1 MDAAAIE
8 EANRLRVSM
17 GMKPLPVPG
26 AARPRDVTPEDDEDK
41 SATYEGRQAQAY
53 DNYQKKVQVEE
64 AKKKREAKAAAIK
77 KQREKAQRSAILAGS
92 GLGDAD
98 AEVDID
104 AKSWLKGQK
113 KRQKKIEKTRKS
125 ALDEEAAEAAAVAAR
140 GYGSQDL
147 AGVKVGHDM
156 SALLDSD
163 EQVLTLK
170 DTGVLDEEEEGDELE
185 NLDLRDREKLHE
197 RLDLKKK
204 KPAYD
209 PNDIDET
216 GERGILAQYDEEIHG
231 KKRKHFKLDGLGNTT
246 ASADMVSA
254 PGEKKNLQSLNL
266 DVLNDGLA
274 SDYLDVSEVRV
285 KKPKKKKSKAT
296 RQRAADDEDAL
307 FPGDALT
314 GDGDGDGDAME
325 GVMYSKKKKIVDDTF
340 VDDDDLQATLA
351 RQRTSTLKK
360 RKRGGPEALA
370 RQLKEGGQDAEPS
383 NQGGLVIDE
392 VSSFVDAMQKNDE
405 EPPAKSQKQ
414 SHTNVG
420 AKTVTAMEEDS
431 DSDADVPMAN
441 AGDLETAAGATQ
453 VPADVDAPIEEEQ
466 LIGQGLGAT
475 MAILRQRGFV
485 EQGSGSD
492 AQLGRHHAEFIQEKQ
507 RRLQKIEEDARKQRE
522 HDRPMLSRLS
532 AKDQQEYA
540 RKQNANR
547 EFQTSKVL
555 QDMFNQGYR
564 PNFNIKYTDDHGRSL
579 DAKEAWKHLSHQF
592 HGKSSGNAK
601 TSKLLKKIDQE
612 KKDAARSLFDSS
624 QSANMSSA
632 QQKKR
637 HEPGV
642 RLS

>member
-1 MDAAAIE
+1 MDAATIE

-26 AARPRDVTPEDDEDK
+26 AARPRETSPEDEEDK
-41 SATYEGRQAQAY
+41 SATYEGRQSQAY
-53 DNYQKKVQVEE
+53 DNYQRLVQAEE
-64 AKKKREAKAAAIK
+64 AKKKREAKAAAAK
-77 KQREKAQRSAILAGS
+77 KEREKAQRNAVLAGS

-98 AEVDID
+98 ADVDID
-104 AKSWLKGQK
+104 AKAWLKGQK
-113 KRQKKIEKTRKS
+113 KRQKKIEKVRKS
-125 ALDEEAAEAAAVAAR
+125 AQDKEAAEAAAAAAR
-140 GYGSQDL
+140 EYGSKDL
-147 AGVKVGHDM
+147 VGVKVGHEM
-156 SALLDSD
+156 STLLEGD

-170 DTGVLDEEEEGDELE
+170 DAGVLESDDEGDELE
-185 NLDLRDREKLHE
+185 NVGLRDREKLQE

-204 KPAYD
+204 KPVYD

-216 GERGILAQYDEEIHG
+216 GERSVLAQYDEEIHG
-231 KKRKHFKLDGLGNTT
+231 KKRKHFKLDSDGNTT
-246 ASADMVSA
+246 KPVEVASA
-254 PGEKKNLQSLNL
+254 PGEKRDLQSLSL
-266 DVLNDGLA
+266 DVLNEPPA
-274 SDYLDVSEVRV
+274 SDYVDISEIKV

-296 RQRAADDEDAL
+296 RQRTGDDGDAL
-307 FPGDALT
+307 FPGDT
-314 GDGDGDGDAME
+314 IIGDGGAME
-325 GVMYSKKKKIVDDTF
+325 DVTYSKKKRTVDDTF

-351 RQRTSTLKK
+351 RQRMSTLKK
-360 RKRGGPEALA
+360 RKRVGPEALA
-370 RQLKEGGQDAEPS
+370 RQLKEEDEGAEPS
-383 NQGGLVIDE
+383 NRGGLVIDE
-392 VSSFVDAMQKNDE
+392 VSSFVDAMQKNEE
-405 EPPAKSQKQ
+405 EPRAKGRKQ
-414 SHTNVG
+414 TESGAG
-420 AKTVTAMEEDS
+420 AKAVAATEDS

-441 AGDLETAAGATQ
+441 AAGWDAAAEAERG
-453 VPADVDAPIEEEQ
+453 PADAEAPIEEEQ
-466 LIGQGLGAT
+466 LIGQGMGAT

-485 EQGSGSD
+485 EQGSGAD
-492 AQLGRHHAEFIQEKQ
+492 VEVGRQHAEFIHEKQ

-522 HDRPMLSRLS
+522 RDRPMLARLS

-564 PNFNIKYTDDHGRSL
+564 PNFNITYTDDHGRSL

-624 QSANMSSA
+624 QSASVSSA
-632 QQKKR
+632 QQLKKR